1 MRSPVPYLILPL
13 VLVGLVRVE
22 PVTGQTPNPKQ
33 AAQSF
38 TLYHTFGTKADKESI
53 PKGLRPFRASLLRT
67 GYQSFTSAGA
77 STIKL
82 IPGQKQT
89 VDLPKGMGHAEITLN
104 GNVVS
109 VRLVNEKSKSLGS
122 YRSTR
127 FPQYIVTDKLKSGGA
142 QYILILK
149 KNK

>member
-38 TLYHTFGTKADKESI
+38 TLYHTFGTKADQESI
-53 PKGLRPFRASLLRT
+53 PPGLRPFRRSLLRT
-67 GYQSFTSAGA
+67 GYKSFTSAGTD
-77 STIKL
+77 SIQL
-82 IPGQKQT
+82 IPGKKQT
-89 VDLPKGMGHAEITLN
+89 VKLPKGLGQAEITLK
-104 GNVVS
+104 GTVVS
-109 VRLVNEKSKSLGS
+109 VRLLNAKGKSLGD

-127 FPQYIVTDKLKSGGA
+127 FPQYIVTEKLKSAGA
-142 QYILILK
+142 QYVLILK
-149 KNK
+149 KKK